1 MSAVKEFVIGMAIG
15 AGWICLAVGLV
26 TPIAMFLH

>member
-15 AGWICLAVGLV
+15 TGWIALAVGLA